1 MSDFY
6 YAITYLIDFLMEWL
20 WIFLPLALIQWGLF
34 IAALISLL
42 RKDAPRSEKITWF
55 LLIFFVNTIGPI
67 LYFLIASGKIGEEAE
82 RRKREE
88 DERSRKY

>member
-1 MSDFY
+1 MGNFHY
-6 YAITYLIDFLMEWL
+6 TITYLMDFLREWL
-20 WIFLPLALIQWGLF
+20 WIFLPLAILSWGLF
-34 IAALISLL
+34 IAALISLI
-42 RKDAPRSEKITWF
+42 RKDTPRSEKIGWF
-55 LLIFFVNTIGPI
+55 CLIFFVDIFGPI

>member
-1 MSDFY
+1 MGDFHY
-6 YAITYLIDFLMEWL
+6 TMIDLMDFLRTWF
-20 WIFLPLALIQWGLF
+20 WILIPFVLLQWGLF

-42 RKDAPRSEKITWF
+42 RKDAPNSEKITWF